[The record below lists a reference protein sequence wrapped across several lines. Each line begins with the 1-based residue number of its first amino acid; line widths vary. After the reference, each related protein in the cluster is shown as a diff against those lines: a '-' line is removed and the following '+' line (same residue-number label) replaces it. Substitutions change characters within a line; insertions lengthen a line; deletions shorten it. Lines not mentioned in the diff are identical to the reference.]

1 MSGRIVQATRLLF
14 LLRRLTAA
22 ATLNARKLILF
33 GVTLARLSHKLTAM
47 IRLRSLFLLVPL
59 ALIQVACS
67 SSSSAPPPDNIDSS
81 GNSVSAVPWNKPE
94 DWETQGQLGNA
105 MQ

>member
-1 MSGRIVQATRLLF
+1 VDRRSTKLLSIF
-14 LLRRLTAA
+14 HRLTAA
-22 ATLNARKLILF
+22 ATLNARNPQVF
-33 GVTLARLSHKLTAM
+33 GVTLARISHKLTVM

-67 SSSSAPPPDNIDSS
+67 GSSSAPPPDNIDSS

-94 DWETQGQLGNA
+94 NWETQGQLGNA
-105 MQ
+105 MQQ